1 MGNTCRMEV
10 NDPETVHLE
19 YFSAHGRAEPLRLLL
34 NYCGVGIVESTVSM
48 PGWVMRK
55 ATGNTGE
62 MGVLPIVH
70 YKGK

>member
-1 MGNTCRMEV
+1 MEV

-34 NYCGVGIVESTVSM
+34 NYSGVGIVESTVSM